1 MFTFH
6 VPPTSTLQIA
16 DTGTAQDTV
25 RNAAPVRGVRTEA
38 AGPAAKSSIGPLK
51 PVAPASPEPGVALLK
66 TPALRSAESR
76 DPTHRRSR
84 SPDPKYP
91 RARPRSGQ
99 RRFRTGIPLCRIE
112 ILAPKEHL
120 CPRSETTPGR
130 R

>member
-6 VPPTSTLQIA
+6 VLPTSTLQIA

-25 RNAAPVRGVRTEA
+25 RNAAPARVVRTEA
-38 AGPAAKSSIGPLK
+38 AGPAKAIAPLK

-66 TPALRSAESR
+66 TRTPRSAESR
-76 DPTHRRSR
+76 DPTQRRSR

-91 RARPRSGQ
+91 RARPRSRQ
-99 RRFRTGIPLCRIE
+99 RRFRTGIPLCRVE
-112 ILAPKEHL
+112 SLAPKEHL